1 MVHALQRAGLR
12 LRPGGG
18 LISIRPHPTWRPLVS
33 ILTGKRRIPVARL
46 INPDF
51 DRYLR
56 ATEAALQRVVDEG
69 WFGNAR
75 RRSREYRICLDNLS
89 QLRSYLELINPPR
102 PRFPPGTRAH
112 LEALWKSVPPGARIE
127 VTESMVVNALTKPR

>member
-33 ILTGKRRIPVARL
+33 ILTGKRRSPVARL
-46 INPDF
+46 INPGF

-75 RRSREYRICLDNLS
+75 RRSREYRSCLDNLS
-89 QLRSYLELINPPR
+89 ELRPYLVLIIPLR
-102 PRFPPGTRAH
+102 KRC
-112 LEALWKSVPPGARIE
+112 PPGA
-127 VTESMVVNALTKPR
+127 